1 MKPTLVVLAAG
12 MGSRYGGLKQMDP
25 MGPSGETVLDY
36 SVFDAIRAGFGK
48 VIFVIREDFKQ
59 AFEEQIISKFKS
71 KITVDICCQ
80 KLENLPEGLP
90 ADFKFPED
98 RVKPWGTTHAILA
111 AKDSIEGPFA
121 IINADDFYGRDGLQ
135 QVADA
140 LVNTATLQADKSKEQ
155 YTIVAYKLANTLSE
169 NGSVNRGICTHN
181 NGILDSV
188 EEYTE
193 ISLAADGTC
202 SGNSEKGERN
212 ALPLDSLVSM
222 NLWGFPASILPKLET
237 HFRDFLIERGS
248 EMKSECYI
256 PTVIDALIH
265 SQVAE
270 CPLVSSESNWFGVTY
285 PDDKEQVVQSI
296 LNLVNEGVYPQ
307 SLW

>member
-48 VIFVIREDFKQ
+48 VVFVIREDFKQ
-59 AFEEQIISKFKS
+59 AFEEQITSKFKD
-71 KITVDICCQ
+71 KIAVELCFQ
-80 KLENLPEGLP
+80 RLEDLPKDLPESVEIP
-90 ADFKFPED
+90 KE

-111 AKDSIEGPFA
+111 AKDAIEGPFA
-121 IINADDFYGRDGLQ
+121 IINADDFYGKDGLQ

-140 LVNTATLQADKSKEQ
+140 LVNSADSNAKKAKEQ
-155 YTIVAYKLANTLSE
+155 YVIVAYKLANTLSE
-169 NGSVNRGICTHN
+169 NGSVNRGVCTHH

-193 ISLAADGTC
+193 ISLSTDGAC
-202 SGNSEKGERN
+202 SGNSEKGERHT
-212 ALPLDSLVSM
+212 LPLDALVSM
-222 NLWGFPASILPKLET
+222 NLWGFPQSILPQLEA
-237 HFRDFLIERGS
+237 HFREFLIERGN

-256 PTVIDALIH
+256 PTVIDSLIH
-265 SQVAE
+265 AQVAE
-270 CPLVSSESNWFGVTY
+270 CPVVSSESNWFGVTY
-285 PDDKEQVVQSI
+285 PEDKEQVVQSI
-296 LNLVNEGVYPQ
+296 LKLVKDGVYPQ